1 MAAAGAQSSDAGPTA
16 WVELSLRVPPADAD
30 LLAEALG
37 ALASGGVSVEEAV
50 RTLDDRDFAYQAGA
64 EDARVRVYFAPPLPS
79 VARRALRR
87 RLAALPLSGG
97 LPRLRY
103 SALGEAD
110 LARWADAWKERFTTF
125 RVGERLV
132 VRPSWEPL
140 DARAEDLVVTLDPG
154 RAFGTGQHET
164 TRLCLRALEQYL
176 RPGAAVL
183 DVGTG
188 SGILA
193 LAAARLGA
201 ERVRAL
207 DTDATAVAVARENVE
222 RNGLGGRVEVT
233 DGSLG
238 PEWPWPHE
246 PRGRFDLVLA
256 NISSAAVIELLPA
269 AAAALRPQGL
279 LVASGFLGERAG
291 EVEAASA
298 AAGLVTREV
307 VHDGEWCALVAVR
320 AAG

>member
-1 MAAAGAQSSDAGPTA
+1 MAAAGAQPSDAGPTA
-16 WVELSLRVPPADAD
+16 WVELSVRVPPADAD

-50 RTLDDRDFAYQAGA
+50 RTVDDRDFAYEVGAG
-64 EDARVRVYFAPPLPS
+64 DARVRAYFAPPLPS

-87 RLAALPLSGG
+87 RLAALPLTCA

-103 SALGEAD
+103 SAIDEAD
-110 LARWADAWKERFTTF
+110 LARWAEAWKEHFTTF

-140 DARAEDLVVTLDPG
+140 AARAEDLVVTLDPG

-164 TRLCLRALEQYL
+164 TRLCLRALERYL
-176 RPGAAVL
+176 RPGVAVL

-207 DTDATAVAVARENVE
+207 DSDTIAVAVARENVE
-222 RNGLGGRVEVT
+222 RNGLGGRVEVAA
-233 DGSLG
+233 GSLG
-238 PEWPWPHE
+238 PGWPWPEE

-256 NISSAAVIELLPA
+256 NISSAAVIELIPD
-269 AAAALRPQGL
+269 AAAALRPEGL
-279 LVASGFLGERAG
+279 LVASGFLAERAS

-298 AAGLVTREV
+298 AAGLVAREV
-307 VHDGEWCALVAVR
+307 DLDGEWCALVAAR